1 MIIVINGP
9 LGIGKT
15 ETSWQLTQRFMRAV
29 MLDGDYLAAI
39 HPFDH
44 DNPSHL
50 DYAYEVFGL
59 LVSFHRRTGIHDF
72 VLNWVFESPAS
83 LQRLQ
88 AKLAP
93 LEERMRIYRLVCT
106 LQELEDRI
114 HQRNLPELPWQ
125 LQRGRELHG
134 ILEHAAQA
142 GDLGYVVDTTH
153 LSITETAEI
162 IWEHAHR

>member
-15 ETSWQLTQRFMRAV
+15 ETSWQLMQRFTRAV

-44 DNPSHL
+44 YNPSHL
-50 DYAYEVFGL
+50 DYAYEVFGM
-59 LVSFHRRTGIHDF
+59 LVSFHRQKGIHDF

-93 LEERMRIYRLVCT
+93 SEERLHFYRLVCT
-106 LQELEDRI
+106 LKELEGRLR
-114 HQRNLPELPWQ
+114 QRNLPAL
-125 LQRGRELHG
+125 L
-134 ILEHAAQA
+134 
-142 GDLGYVVDTTH
+142 
-153 LSITETAEI
+153 
-162 IWEHAHR
+162 